1 MKELD
6 LLKKHWNQQKDFPKV
21 SQEQI
26 SKMIH
31 KKSSSIVKWILIISV
46 LEFIVLNVLSQ
57 ISWRQEDFNQIDNKV
72 IFWILSNIDLLSG
85 VVSIVFIGF
94 FYKNFKAISTACS
107 TRILME
113 QILRTKRTV
122 NYYIYF
128 NIVFTCCFFLIIMQQ
143 VLASK
148 NYSSEKY
155 LFGLGVTLVTLG
167 VFIGFIWVYYRIIY
181 GLLIKRLMKNYRE
194 LQKIEQ

>member
-21 SQEQI
+21 SQEEI

-31 KKSSSIVKWILIISV
+31 KKSSSIVKWILIISII
-46 LEFIVLNVLSQ
+46 EFIVLNILSQ
-57 ISWRQEDFNQIDNKV
+57 LSWSKEDLSQVDNST
-72 IFWILSNIDLLSG
+72 ILWILNNIDILSG
-85 VVSIVFIGF
+85 IISLVFIGF

-107 TRILME
+107 TRVLME

-128 NIVFTCCFFLIIMQQ
+128 NIIFTCCFFLIIIQQ

-148 NYSSEKY
+148 NYSNEVY
-155 LFGLGVTLVTLG
+155 LLSLGITLVTLG
-167 VFIGFIWVYYRIIY
+167 IFIGFIWVYYRVIY
-181 GLLIKRLMKNYRE
+181 GLLIKRLMKNYKE